1 MKIRRKKTTSYNMK
15 ISRFNED
22 VSNLIDLEYITDCF
36 IEFKDMG
43 ILEIDSNAQVTDVYI
58 TLDFSKLHPYR
69 VDSVTISL
77 EDVIIRCKNK
87 LDVAEELVVSLKKV
101 AVKYKNMQYILTDDK
116 KIIKI
121 RLTLSTSELA
131 NNYPDYW
138 TMINK

>member
-1 MKIRRKKTTSYNMK
+1 MK

-69 VDSVTISL
+69 VDSLTISL

-138 TMINK
+138 TMINN

>member
-1 MKIRRKKTTSYNMK
+1 MK

>member
-1 MKIRRKKTTSYNMK
+1 MK

-22 VSNLIDLEYITDCF
+22 ISNLIDLEYITDCF
-36 IEFKDMG
+36 IEFKDMD

-77 EDVIIRCKNK
+77 EDVIARAKNK

-116 KIIKI
+116 KKIDI

>member
-1 MKIRRKKTTSYNMK
+1 MK

-69 VDSVTISL
+69 VDSLTISL

>member
-1 MKIRRKKTTSYNMK
+1 MK

-69 VDSVTISL
+69 VDSLTISL

-116 KIIKI
+116 KKIDI

>member
-1 MKIRRKKTTSYNMK
+1 MK

-22 VSNLIDLEYITDCF
+22 ISNLIDLEYITDCF
-36 IEFKDMG
+36 IEFKDMD

-116 KIIKI
+116 KKIDI

>member
-1 MKIRRKKTTSYNMK
+1 MK

-101 AVKYKNMQYILTDDK
+101 AVKYKNMKYIVTDDK
-116 KIIKI
+116 KKIDI

-131 NNYPDYW
+131 NNYPEYW

>member
-1 MKIRRKKTTSYNMK
+1 MK

-22 VSNLIDLEYITDCF
+22 ISNLIDLEYITDCF
-36 IEFKDMG
+36 IEFKDMD

>member
-1 MKIRRKKTTSYNMK
+1 MK

-22 VSNLIDLEYITDCF
+22 VSNLYITDCF

-101 AVKYKNMQYILTDDK
+101 AVKYKNMKYIVTDDK
-116 KIIKI
+116 KKIDI

-131 NNYPDYW
+131 NNYPEYW

>member
-1 MKIRRKKTTSYNMK
+1 MK

-36 IEFKDMG
+36 IEFKDMD

-58 TLDFSKLHPYR
+58 TLDFSKLHPYL
-69 VDSVTISL
+69 SVISL

>member
-1 MKIRRKKTTSYNMK
+1 MK

-69 VDSVTISL
+69 VDSLTISL

-101 AVKYKNMQYILTDDK
+101 ALKYKNMQYILTDDK